1 MRRPTS
7 YRGVLSM
14 LEEFTGGSY
23 ESAVIADRFRLD
35 RPPTLLARTASIAP
49 IGFSRLKSDSA
60 TLARTKDVPAENAY
74 LFHVQL
80 RPVAVD
86 MWIDGKLTPST
97 TKTSGTTFLYD
108 LRTNP
113 VAEIRSSFDNIRFY
127 ISQASLD
134 ELAFDQGIRR
144 TEGLVSS
151 LRGSHDRV
159 MYGLANALLD
169 HVERA
174 NEHSALFI
182 DHIALAFYAHILR
195 AYGNA
200 AVTDDFTSGGL
211 SPWQLRR
218 VLDFLSAHLSDDPT
232 IAELARECGLS
243 SGYFSR
249 AFRQTTGVTPH
260 QWLIGKRV
268 ERARQLLLG
277 NGLGLADIALV
288 CGFVDQSHFTR
299 VFTKFEGDSPGR
311 WRQRNRK
318 SLR

>member
-134 ELAFDQGIRR
+134 ELAFDQGIRPL
-144 TEGLVSS
+144 TAHWCSS
-151 LRGSHDRV
+151 ACP
-159 MYGLANALLD
+159 YLAKDEPKRASVFAGVICRALT
-169 HVERA
+169 VE
-174 NEHSALFI
+174 
-182 DHIALAFYAHILR
+182 
-195 AYGNA
+195 
-200 AVTDDFTSGGL
+200 
-211 SPWQLRR
+211 
-218 VLDFLSAHLSDDPT
+218 
-232 IAELARECGLS
+232 
-243 SGYFSR
+243 
-249 AFRQTTGVTPH
+249 
-260 QWLIGKRV
+260 
-268 ERARQLLLG
+268 
-277 NGLGLADIALV
+277 
-288 CGFVDQSHFTR
+288 
-299 VFTKFEGDSPGR
+299 
-311 WRQRNRK
+311 
-318 SLR
+318 